1 MSALYVSLKT
11 PISPPSC
18 LRRPFNL
25 NREPSVCRING
36 RRAPTTC
43 VSVGVEAPGKV
54 GKLGLSES
62 KEVME
67 AEAQVLVG
75 TYARTPVVLASGKG
89 CKLYDVEG
97 REYLDLTSGIAVN
110 ALGHGDEDW
119 LKAVIEQANTLTH
132 VSNIY
137 YSKPQVWPLIHATI
151 FSVTTF
157 LFDCRES
164 EGGEKALIFYFV

>member
-1 MSALYVSLKT
+1 MGEALG
-11 PISPPSC
+11 
-18 LRRPFNL
+18 NM
-25 NREPSVCRING
+25 
-36 RRAPTTC
+36 
-43 VSVGVEAPGKV
+43 

-67 AEAQVLVG
+67 TEAKVLVG
-75 TYARTPVVLASGKG
+75 TYARAPVVLARGKG

-110 ALGHGDEDW
+110 ALGHADEDW

-137 YSKPQVWPLIHATI
+137 YSKPQVWPLIHAPV
-151 FSVTTF
+151 FFFF
-157 LFDCRES
+157 LS
-164 EGGEKALIFYFV
+164 LFV